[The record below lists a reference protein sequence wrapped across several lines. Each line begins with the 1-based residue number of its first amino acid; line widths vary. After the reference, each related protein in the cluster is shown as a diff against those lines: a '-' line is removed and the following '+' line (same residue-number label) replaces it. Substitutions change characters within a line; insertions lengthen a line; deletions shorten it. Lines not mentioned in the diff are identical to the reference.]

1 MNILQEPVQFKDT
14 TDYNNEPLQYTDVNP
29 QEGEMAL
36 VEPSGYA
43 LKHRYGEYGYQDED
57 DASNID
63 TVCTVITRARE
74 NRKNSRSGP
83 KLRILD
89 RFQTPRN
96 ANKSVQQVLP

>member
-63 TVCTVITRARE
+63 TVCTVITLCIGTPYLL
-74 NRKNSRSGP
+74 SIQYS
-83 KLRILD
+83 ILLTLD
-89 RFQTPRN
+89 VSKILLCIWQT
-96 ANKSVQQVLP
+96 V